1 MEPMP
6 GTHTIADLVGEMVLH
21 VEVPAH
27 RADFVTEMLSCQ
39 GNILDVDTMRNNL
52 NCHQFEA
59 LARLAQLSDQQI
71 GQTKLLLGTVLNP
84 FMFNLAQEAPPLPLP
99 TSTPGV
105 ENGGSHNA
113 NGGKRKKGGS
123 KLNISEVLAPRRKAP
138 SEYFPPAAF
147 DIHRI
152 GSAKR
157 NENGIRLLIPL
168 EVCHVIESHSPHH
181 TSLTSSP
188 LLLLLLPLP
197 PSPPLVSS
205 S

>member
-1 MEPMP
+1 MPPRACAAQALMEPMP

-39 GNILDVDTMRNNL
+39 GSIPDVDTLRNNL

-84 FMFNLAQEAPPLPLP
+84 FMFDLAQVTPLS

-105 ENGGSHNA
+105 ENEGQNA
-113 NGGKRKKGGS
+113 DGGKKKKGGS
-123 KLNISEVLAPRRKAP
+123 KQNISEVLAPRRTAP

-147 DIHRI
+147 WVGKVVKTLAGGKDD
-152 GSAKR
+152 A
-157 NENGIRLLIPL
+157 GIYVEGE
-168 EVCHVIESHSPHH
+168 EVFTRSRAEVAGW
-181 TSLTSSP
+181 
-188 LLLLLLPLP
+188 
-197 PSPPLVSS
+197 LV
-205 S
+205 